1 MGTVNSQSHLDSIHK
16 TRTRKTH
23 AGGLKW
29 LEADREQK
37 HRREELQRVL
47 TKRKKASKQ
56 MAIDE
61 HSKGMAG

>member
-1 MGTVNSQSHLDSIHK
+1 MGMVNSQPLLDQIHK

-23 AGGLKW
+23 AVGIQW
-29 LEADREQK
+29 LEADREQRL
-37 HRREELQRVL
+37 RREELQRVL

-56 MAIDE
+56 MAIDQ